1 MKIFQ
6 ISIDNF
12 KNEYLEIALNLL
24 KKGEVIAFPTDTS
37 YIIAADTYNK
47 EAVSKIYRIK
57 NKPLDEPLYIIGM
70 NKDDVL
76 NYVIDWT
83 PLAEKL
89 SNKFWPGALTIILN
103 KSFKVPDYIVP
114 NLETIGIRVPN
125 HPISSKIIDEFGK
138 PLTVS
143 SANISEGPCPTTG
156 RFVSEE
162 LFDTELSLLLDAGK
176 TPLSEASTIIDLSKD
191 KPVLIR
197 EGAIKR
203 EHLDIEDLI

>member
-37 YIIAADTYNK
+37 YILAADTYNQ
-47 EAVSKIYRIK
+47 EAINKIYRIK
-57 NKPLDEPLYIIGM
+57 NKPEDEPLYIIGM
-70 NKDDVL
+70 DKEEL
-76 NYVIDWT
+76 LTYVIDW
-83 PLAEKL
+83 PPIAEKL

-103 KSFKVPDYIVP
+103 KSFKVPDYIVS
-114 NLETIGIRVPN
+114 NLSTIGIRVPN
-125 HPISSKIIDEFGK
+125 HPIASKIIDEFGK

-143 SANISEGPCPTTG
+143 SANINDGPCPTTG
-156 RFVSEE
+156 RLVSEE
-162 LFDTELSLLLDAGK
+162 LFDSELSLLLDAGK

-191 KPVLIR
+191 KCVLLR
-197 EGAIKR
+197 EGAIKKDKF
-203 EHLDIEDLI
+203 DIDLIY